1 MHHTRL
7 APEPGLVATRLGR
20 ERMISALRRLY
31 QVVDIPEP
39 PQIEDYWIV
48 IPAEPRLVYPGLQ
61 RAVPDW
67 FELFVVPRE
76 VRRRGGLR

>member
-1 MHHTRL
+1 MRCTRL
-7 APEPGLVATRLGR
+7 APEPNLVATRLGR
-20 ERMISALRRLY
+20 ERMLTALRRLY

-39 PQIEDYWIV
+39 PRIDDFWIV
-48 IPAEPRLVYPGLQ
+48 IPAEPSRVYPGLQ

-76 VRRRGGLR
+76 EPRRAR